1 MTPEGR
7 DIGFLLQAL
16 APFYEKPKRQT
27 MTISNL
33 GSVLAI
39 IALVLAIV
47 FVVLG
52 QMTVAVAGL
61 IVLLAIARLT

>member
-1 MTPEGR
+1 M
-7 DIGFLLQAL
+7 Q
-16 APFYEKPKRQT
+16 
-27 MTISNL
+27 ISNL

-39 IALVLAIV
+39 IALILAIV

>member
-1 MTPEGR
+1 
-7 DIGFLLQAL
+7 
-16 APFYEKPKRQT
+16 

-52 QMTVAVAGL
+52 QMTPVVAGL